1 MKTSHSFNRSL
12 FVVLVLG
19 GFALLPK
26 VSASG
31 GPPSNCNT
39 SEGYQAL
46 FNVTTGFDDTAFGGR
61 ALYSDTSGSDNT
73 AVGCGA
79 LVGNTTGNHNTA
91 TGSQALS
98 RNTGGDENTA
108 NGYRALYNNT
118 GGGNTA
124 SGVEALL
131 SNTIG
136 YNNTATGF
144 HALFSNTNG
153 LSNVA
158 MGFQALSNNTSGDG
172 NIGLGSFAGANVNT
186 AGGVICIGAPGANVD
201 NSCYIGNIFGQTSFE
216 GVGVFVNSDGKLGTS
231 LSSRRFK
238 KDIQAMDKAS
248 EAILALK
255 PVTFHY
261 KTDSKGVP
269 QFGLIAEEVAEVN
282 RDLIVRD
289 KEGEPYS
296 VRYDQVNAMLLNEF
310 LKEHR
315 KVEKLEA
322 TVAQQRNDFQ
332 SAFAQQQKAFESRL
346 AEEEKQIAA
355 LASGL
360 QKVSAQVELNKPS
373 PRPALND
380 Q

>member
-79 LVGNTTGNHNTA
+79 LISNAIGSGNTA

-98 RNTGGDENTA
+98 RNTGGDQNTA
-108 NGYRALYNNT
+108 NGYRALYHNT
-118 GGGNTA
+118 GGGGNTA

-269 QFGLIAEEVAEVN
+269 QFGLIAEEVADVN
-282 RDLIVRD
+282 RDLVVRD
-289 KEGEPYS
+289 KEGKPCA
-296 VRYDQVNAMLLNEF
+296 VRYDQVNARLLNEC
-310 LKEHR
+310 LKEHK
-315 KVEKLEA
+315 KVEEQQVTIADLKS
-322 TVAQQRNDFQ
+322 TVAQQQQTFQ
-332 SAFAQQQKAFESRL
+332 SRL
-346 AEEEKQIAA
+346 A
-355 LASGL
+355 
-360 QKVSAQVELNKPS
+360 
-373 PRPALND
+373 
-380 Q
+380 

>member
-1 MKTSHSFNRSL
+1 MKTLIKFRTTTSRL
-12 FVVLVLG
+12 FVLFALG
-19 GFALLPK
+19 GLALSPK

-98 RNTGGDENTA
+98 RNTSADDNTA

-118 GGGNTA
+118 GGGGNTA

-261 KTDSKGVP
+261 KADSKRTA
-269 QFGLIAEEVAEVN
+269 QCGLIAEDVAKVN
-282 RDLIVRD
+282 PDLVVRD
-289 KEGEPYS
+289 GNGEIYT
-296 VRYDQVNAMLLNEF
+296 VRYDAVNAMLLNEF
-310 LKEHR
+310 LKEHQ
-315 KVEKLEA
+315 KVEDQDRKLTEQQA
-322 TVAQQRNDFQ
+322 TIAQLRKDLQ
-332 SAFAQQQKAFESRL
+332 ATGAQQQKEI
-346 AEEEKQIAA
+346 EA
-355 LASGL
+355 LTAGL
-360 QKVSAQVELNKPS
+360 QKVSAQMGLSKGAPQTVSN
-373 PRPALND
+373 N